1 MLPAEKVVRVK
12 GAGFLHGIVSPFLL
26 QSKIILPKMWNEGN
40 EDTGWDEA
48 LLEGLREEIVKFL
61 IEMFDSDPEGLFEEG
76 VGSGPRGCLGGW
88 SKYDGWDYKET
99 LSAIL
104 KGLK

>member
-1 MLPAEKVVRVK
+1 MVSEGVLA
-12 GAGFLHGIVSPFLL
+12 LCWSLSTDQHG
-26 QSKIILPKMWNEGN
+26 
-40 EDTGWDEA
+40 EA
-48 LLEGLREEIVKFL
+48 FFFPPPRLL

-76 VGSGPRGCLGGW
+76 VGSGPRGCFEGEGGEGGGW

-99 LSAIL
+99 LSAIS

>member
-1 MLPAEKVVRVK
+1 MDSE
-12 GAGFLHGIVSPFLL
+12 GALAFCWSPSTDQHHEPLF
-26 QSKIILPKMWNEGN
+26 P
-40 EDTGWDEA
+40 
-48 LLEGLREEIVKFL
+48 FL

>member
-1 MLPAEKVVRVK
+1 
-12 GAGFLHGIVSPFLL
+12 
-26 QSKIILPKMWNEGN
+26 
-40 EDTGWDEA
+40 
-48 LLEGLREEIVKFL
+48 
-61 IEMFDSDPEGLFEEG
+61 MFDSDPEGLFEEG